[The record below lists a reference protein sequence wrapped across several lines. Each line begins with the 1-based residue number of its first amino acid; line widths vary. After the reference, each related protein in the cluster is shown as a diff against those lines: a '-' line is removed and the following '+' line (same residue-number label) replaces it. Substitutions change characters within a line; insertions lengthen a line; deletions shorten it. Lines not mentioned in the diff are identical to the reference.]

1 MKDTLING
9 ISLSKRIEIDESRT
23 VSFMGESLRVYG
35 TPELIRDIEF
45 TCVDLLDDHLDSG
58 ENSVGTR
65 IAIDHMAAT
74 PMGMWVDITVTV
86 KEVNGRLLT
95 IDVNCVDSLD
105 TVAKGDHQRF
115 VIDVDKTAK
124 RINEKLEKAGL

>member
-1 MKDTLING
+1 MKDTLKSN
-9 ISLSKRIEIDESRT
+9 ISLTRRIDIDEART
-23 VSFMGESLRVYG
+23 VSFMGDSLRVYG
-35 TPELIRDIEF
+35 TPELIRDVEF
-45 TCVDLLDDHLDSG
+45 TCVDLLDAHLDDG

-95 IDVNCVDSLD
+95 IEVVCADAVDA
-105 TVAKGDHQRF
+105 VAKVDHQRF
-115 VIDVDKTAK
+115 VIDVDKTAQ
-124 RINEKLEKAGL
+124 RIKGKLEKAGD